1 MASSSHQLFHMVW
14 KHTRVPS
21 LSKMTALGSN
31 IEGGR
36 LVSEMDGE
44 KSDMEEVGRERGEK
58 TC

>member
-1 MASSSHQLFHMVW
+1 MVW
-14 KHTRVPS
+14 KHTSVPS

-44 KSDMEEVGRERGEK
+44 NSDMEQVGMIRGEK
-58 TC
+58 LC

>member
-1 MASSSHQLFHMVW
+1 MVW
-14 KHTRVPS
+14 KHTSVPS

>member
-14 KHTRVPS
+14 KHTSVPS

-44 KSDMEEVGRERGEK
+44 KSDMEEVGNERGEK